1 MTGNGIGT
9 LGERSLH
16 AALKEWYARPGDQL
30 EAAVEG
36 FVIDIVRGD
45 LLIEIQTA
53 NFSALR
59 RKLTALTE
67 GHAVRLVHPIAREKW
82 IVRLDAGGRPVGR
95 RRSPRRGRVEDLFNE
110 LVHLPTLITRPTFSL
125 EILLIQAEQVLQDDG
140 QGSWRRRGWSVVDH
154 RLLNVVDQ
162 ALFESPEDLLALLPP
177 ALPRPFTNRDLAEA
191 LGVRLR
197 LAQKMTYCLR
207 KMGTIDIIGK
217 QGNALLH
224 QPRQKRDR

>member
-82 IVRLDAGGRPVGR
+82 IVRLDAGGRPVSR

-177 ALPRPFTNRDLAEA
+177 ALPHPFTNRDLAEA

-207 KMGTIDIIGK
+207 KMGTVEVVGRQGK
-217 QGNALLH
+217 AFLFTLLTG
-224 QPRQKRDR
+224 

>member
-1 MTGNGIGT
+1 M
-9 LGERSLH
+9 
-16 AALKEWYARPGDQL
+16 KEWYARPGDQL

-82 IVRLDAGGRPVGR
+82 IVRLDAGGRPVSR

-177 ALPRPFTNRDLAEA
+177 ALPHPFTNRDLAEA

-207 KMGTIDIIGK
+207 KMGTVEVVGRQGK
-217 QGNALLH
+217 AFLFTLLTG
-224 QPRQKRDR
+224 